1 MDNQILKV
9 VKENNEFSDSR
20 ISAIGKAIEY
30 IACSSSMHDDAEG
43 KQKCIDILSDL
54 YDIKDYTNEKMR
66 IYSMSDGGT
75 ISTTRNKN
83 MIGNCDIYI
92 PSTCF
97 GKENMKCYVNF
108 SSAEQCHNG
117 V

>member
-1 MDNQILKV
+1 MDNEKILKV

-54 YDIKDYTNEKMR
+54 YDIKDYITTLKNCNNESKQR
-66 IYSMSDGGT
+66 
-75 ISTTRNKN
+75 
-83 MIGNCDIYI
+83 
-92 PSTCF
+92 
-97 GKENMKCYVNF
+97 E
-108 SSAEQCHNG
+108 
-117 V
+117 